1 VTAVVRRPSA
11 FLPMAMSLA
20 ALGLIVAHIVT
31 AGVAPQRDEGLA
43 AHLWQLLIVAQ
54 LPVILYFAVT
64 WLPRAP
70 RPASLVLV
78 IQLLAVLAAAAPVF
92 MLRW

>member
-1 VTAVVRRPSA
+1 MTAVVRRPSA
-11 FLPMAMSLA
+11 CLPMAMSLA

-31 AGVAPQRDEGLA
+31 AGVARQRDEGLA

-92 MLRW
+92 ILRW

>member
-1 VTAVVRRPSA
+1 MTAVVRRPSA
-11 FLPMAMSLA
+11 CLPMAMSLA

-92 MLRW
+92 ILRW

>member
-1 VTAVVRRPSA
+1 MTAVVRRPSA

-43 AHLWQLLIVAQ
+43 AHVWQLLIVAQ

-92 MLRW
+92 ILRW